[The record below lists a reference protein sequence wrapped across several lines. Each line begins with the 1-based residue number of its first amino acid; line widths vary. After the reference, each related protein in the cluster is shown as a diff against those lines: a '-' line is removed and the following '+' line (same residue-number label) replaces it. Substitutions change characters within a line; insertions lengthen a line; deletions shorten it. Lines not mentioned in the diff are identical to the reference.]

1 MCAPLSLEKKLK
13 YERRK
18 LQESYKTGNE
28 VNLIFTAACL
38 LIASLRNVFYNNLSF
53 NFLQQLHNF
62 AIFTRLVNEG
72 TI

>member
-28 VNLIFTAACL
+28 VNLISTAACL
-38 LIASLRNVFYNNLSF
+38 LIASLRNVL
-53 NFLQQLHNF
+53 
-62 AIFTRLVNEG
+62 
-72 TI
+72 